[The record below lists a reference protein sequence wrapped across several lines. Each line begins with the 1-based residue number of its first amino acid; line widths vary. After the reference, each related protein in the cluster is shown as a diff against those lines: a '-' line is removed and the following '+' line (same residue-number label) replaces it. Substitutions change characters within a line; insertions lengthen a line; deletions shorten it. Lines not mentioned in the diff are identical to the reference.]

1 MRGTIRIAL
10 IFGSQVYLDLKMINH
25 EFQLVMP
32 LPHVSSQIATADDV
46 EFTPDISAFPCADLT
61 SLMKCTSSK
70 IEQYFI
76 VNYFLL
82 DNTNDY

>member
-1 MRGTIRIAL
+1 MGGTIRIAL

-46 EFTPDISAFPCADLT
+46 EFTPDNG
-61 SLMKCTSSK
+61 
-70 IEQYFI
+70 Y
-76 VNYFLL
+76 
-82 DNTNDY
+82 

>member
-1 MRGTIRIAL
+1 MEGTIRIAL

-46 EFTPDISAFPCADLT
+46 EFTPDISALPVLT
-61 SLMKCTSSK
+61 SL
-70 IEQYFI
+70 
-76 VNYFLL
+76 L
-82 DNTNDY
+82 

>member
-1 MRGTIRIAL
+1 MGGTIRIAL

-46 EFTPDISAFPCADLT
+46 EFTPDISAFPELT
-61 SLMKCTSSK
+61 SHNETYI
-70 IEQYFI
+70 IEKRTVFWI
-76 VNYFLL
+76 TLTTT
-82 DNTNDY
+82 D

>member
-1 MRGTIRIAL
+1 MGATIRIAL

-46 EFTPDISAFPCADLT
+46 EFTPDISAFPELT
-61 SLMKCTSSK
+61 FNNEMYIIQKTTVF
-70 IEQYFI
+70 YYNFI
-76 VNYFLL
+76 YIIILFPFG
-82 DNTNDY
+82 